1 MSQKLV
7 TKAIQAALKKYPIY
21 SQDGKKDQALVIARY
36 FLPGSGLTTYIL
48 EGDPVTGECFG
59 CQSLTGPA
67 GFEYG
72 YIDLDQLLNI
82 RIRFQGRLSLP
93 IERDISIIPGKKT
106 LGECMAIYGESMI
119 YG

>member
-7 TKAIQAALKKYPIY
+7 TKSIQAALKKYPIY
-21 SQDGKKDQALVIARY
+21 SQDGKGDQALVIARY
-36 FLPGSGLTTYIL
+36 FLPGSGLTAYIL

-59 CQSLTGPA
+59 CQSLTGPH
-67 GFEYG
+67 GFELG
-72 YIDLDQLLNI
+72 YIDLDELLNVKN
-82 RIRFQGRLSLP
+82 RIGGKWYLP